1 VATKRRSFS
10 LDPEEDAE
18 LIDWLDG
25 RRNASATV
33 REALW
38 AYYRA
43 EQGDGAS
50 LDNVLSEVRALSQ
63 KLDRIKVVRG
73 DDGPDEDPELAAALD
88 GLGI

>member
-1 VATKRRSFS
+1 MATKRRSFS

-18 LIDWLDG
+18 LIDWLDS

-43 EQGDGAS
+43 EQGKGVTLED
-50 LDNVLSEVRALSQ
+50 VLGEVRALSKKVEQ
-63 KLDRIKVVRG
+63 IKVVQA
-73 DDGPDEDPELAAALD
+73 DDGPDEDPGLAAALD
-88 GLGI
+88 SLGI